1 MAPVN
6 GGSGMLFNSYVFIF
20 GFLPVVL
27 TLYLLLSRQRP
38 QAGIVWLAAASLVFY
53 GWWDVRFV
61 ALLLASI
68 AFNFTCGLAL
78 AGRLAVPLPRRALL
92 VAAIAA
98 NLALLVYY
106 KYANFFLAQLPM
118 DLPALQVV
126 LPLGISFFTFT
137 QIAFLVDV
145 ATKGTR
151 EFGLAN
157 YVLFVTYF
165 PHLIAGPV
173 LHHKEMMPQFADP
186 ATKRFVPRLLAAGL
200 GVFALGLVKK
210 VALADSIAPYADAVF
225 AAPAAGVALTLAEAW
240 TGALAYAM
248 QIYFDFSG
256 YCDMAVGLSLMFG
269 IRLPANFNSPYQA
282 ANIIDFWRRW
292 HMTLSRF
299 LRDYLYIPLGGN
311 RFGEGRRYA
320 NLMITMLIGGLWH
333 GANWTFV
340 LWGALHG
347 FYLLVN
353 HAWQRVF
360 PGRGNGAARLA
371 ARVLTFVAVVVAW
384 VPFRAESIHSAW
396 AILAAMAGANGLPS
410 GGTLM
415 TNALVADW
423 RLGIRLLGALSAIAL
438 LLPNTLRLFA
448 SENPALDGPPPLTGR
463 WRAWLGWRP
472 GAVWGAAC
480 GLLLAAGVLFLG
492 GDSPFL
498 YFQF

>member
-1 MAPVN
+1 
-6 GGSGMLFNSYVFIF
+6 MLFNSHAFIF
-20 GFLPVVL
+20 GFLPL
-27 TLYLLLSRQRP
+27 TLVVYFLLSRRWP
-38 QAGIVWLAAASLVFY
+38 QAGIGWLALASLAFY

-68 AFNFTCGLAL
+68 AFNFSCGLAL
-78 AGRLAVPLPRRALL
+78 AGRLAVPVPRRLL
-92 VAAIAA
+92 LPLGIAVD
-98 NLALLVYY
+98 LALLVYF
-106 KYANFFLAQLPM
+106 KYANFFLAQLPG
-118 DLPALQVV
+118 DLPALDVV

-151 EFGLAN
+151 EFGLTN

-186 ATKRFVPRLLAAGL
+186 ANKRFSPRALAAGL
-200 GVFALGLVKK
+200 GVFAIGLVKK
-210 VALADSIAPYADAVF
+210 VVLADSIAPYADAVF
-225 AAPAAGVALTLAEAW
+225 AAPASHVVLTMAEAW
-240 TGALAYAM
+240 AGALAYTM

-256 YCDMAVGLSLMFG
+256 YSDMAVGLSLMFG

-282 ANIIDFWRRW
+282 ANIVEFWRRW

-311 RFGEGRRYA
+311 RHGEGRRYG
-320 NLMITMLIGGLWH
+320 NLVVTMVIGGLWH

-353 HAWQRVF
+353 HAWQRLV
-360 PGRGNGAARLA
+360 PGPARPGAAAVLAARL
-371 ARVLTFVAVVVAW
+371 LTFVAVVVAW
-384 VPFRAESIHSAW
+384 VPFRADSLHSAG
-396 AILAAMAGANGLPS
+396 AILAAMAGMNGLPA
-410 GGTLM
+410 GGGLM
-415 TNALVADW
+415 LNNLVADW
-423 RLGIRLLGALSAIAL
+423 RVGIRLLVAMMAIAL

-448 SENPALDGPPPLTGR
+448 AERPTLDGPPPLSGR
-463 WRAWLGWRP
+463 WQARLGWRP
-472 GAVWGAAC
+472 GVAWGAC
-480 GLLLAAGVLFLG
+480 GGLLLAVGVLFLG